1 MKGKIIMLMMAI
13 FVLTFSMV
21 VAAPV
26 GGDAT
31 AGASTTGTSTT
42 TTTVDIDGGN
52 VTYVDVNSDVIT
64 SRWAGFFGN
73 VSGSLLLS
81 DSSANNFYQ
90 WTVSSMTG
98 AVVYAA
104 NDTISDWTAGSNIV
118 PLTNANAPSWIQGA
132 ATDNFTQTF
141 AANEAFT
148 SSTYNI
154 AATPYTT
161 TYNSSGVAGNLKTYA
176 LYANTEGANIWAGK
190 VVDDTDGFDGTS
202 VDYQILLPAQT
213 GTTYSFYMELP

>member
-1 MKGKIIMLMMAI
+1 MKGKIIVLMLAI
-13 FVLTFSMV
+13 IVLSLSLVT
-21 VAAPV
+21 AAPS
-26 GGDAT
+26 GGAAT
-31 AGASTTGTSTT
+31 EGASTGGTSTGTST
-42 TTTVDIDGGN
+42 VNIDGGN
-52 VTYVDVNSDVIT
+52 VTYVDVNSDVVT

-73 VSGSLLLS
+73 VSGSLFLS
-81 DSSANNFYQ
+81 DASANNFYQ
-90 WTVSSMTG
+90 WSISSMTG

-104 NDTISDWTAGSNIV
+104 DGSVSDWAAGTSIV
-118 PLTNANAPSWIQGA
+118 PLNNSNAPAYVNGVY
-132 ATDNFTQTF
+132 TDNFTQTY

-154 AATPYTT
+154 AATPYAT

-176 LYANTEGANIWAGK
+176 LYSITDAKTIWAGK
-190 VVDDTDGFDGTS
+190 VVDDADGFDGTT

>member
-1 MKGKIIMLMMAI
+1 MKGKIIMLMLAI
-13 FVLTFSMV
+13 IVLSFSMV
-21 VAAPV
+21 AAAPS

-31 AGASTTGTSTT
+31 AGTSETGTSTS
-42 TTTVDIDGGN
+42 TTTVNIDGGN
-52 VTYVDVNSDVIT
+52 VTYVDVNSDVVT

-73 VSGSLLLS
+73 VSGSLFLS
-81 DSSANNFYQ
+81 DASANNFYQ
-90 WTVSSMTG
+90 WSISSMTG

-104 NDTISDWTAGSNIV
+104 SGTVSDWAAGSSIV
-118 PLTNANAPSWIQGA
+118 PLNNSNAPAYVNGVY
-132 ATDNFTQTF
+132 TDNFTQTY

-154 AATPYTT
+154 AATPYAT

-176 LYANTEGANIWAGK
+176 LYSITDAETIWAGK
-190 VVDDTDGFDGTS
+190 VVDDADGFDGTT